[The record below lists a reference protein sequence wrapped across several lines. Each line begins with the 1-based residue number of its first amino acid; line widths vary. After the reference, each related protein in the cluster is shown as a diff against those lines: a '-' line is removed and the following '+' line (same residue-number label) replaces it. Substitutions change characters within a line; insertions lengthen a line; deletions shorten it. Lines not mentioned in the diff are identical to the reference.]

1 MNSPH
6 PYAAAASHLTAAT
19 SNLQEARNAH
29 ARAYQGN
36 GSDTTT
42 AESIRATVRALHR
55 YLDETSQPHTVPEEE
70 EQETSLER
78 AHRSY
83 ETAKAE
89 ANRAIAEAA
98 AAEVAAHRAQTATAE
113 AQRASAASQE
123 KWIAANNYRI
133 RTAHEANRAEAAL
146 EAATTNAAT
155 TAK

>member
-1 MNSPH
+1 MSRNPYTPPH

-70 EQETSLER
+70 EQETALER
-78 AHRSY
+78 ARRRADET
-83 ETAKAE
+83 ETASAHAAQAAE
-89 ANRAIAEAA
+89 QAYANRDRIELALHQAQSKAQDAYNQAKTTEYAAKAAREEAA
-98 AAEVAAHRAQTATAE
+98 RLTAA
-113 AQRASAASQE
+113 QE
-123 KWIAANNYRI
+123 DRK
-133 RTAHEANRAEAAL
+133 
-146 EAATTNAAT
+146 
-155 TAK
+155 